1 MAKRTYN
8 LEEQQLIEMQQTIN
22 GGTAWKF
29 EGSCGRAMM
38 ESITAGVALL
48 GKQSAR
54 DYYGNYIPSRYDVKP
69 GTKGSFQF
77 VAEALGNSFAMT
89 LAKLN

>member
-1 MAKRTYN
+1 MAKRTYT
-8 LEEQQLIEMQQTIN
+8 EDEQQCISMQQTIN

-29 EGSCGRAMM
+29 EGSYGRAMM
-38 ESITAGVALL
+38 DSITSGVALL
-48 GKQSAR
+48 GKKPAR

-69 GTKGSFQF
+69 GTKGSFQY
-77 VAEALGNSFAMT
+77 VVEALGKSFAMT